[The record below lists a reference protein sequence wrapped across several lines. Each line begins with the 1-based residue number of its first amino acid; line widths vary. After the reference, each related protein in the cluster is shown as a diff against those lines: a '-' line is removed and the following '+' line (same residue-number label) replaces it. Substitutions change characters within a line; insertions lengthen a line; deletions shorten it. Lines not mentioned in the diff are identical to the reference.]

1 MIYTKDIIGYQWDIF
16 LKAAALGVL
25 LGGCYDV
32 LRVTRTIVHF
42 GKRFFILSDFIYCVC
57 SAFLIFSFLLNENF
71 GIPRF
76 YIFFGNAIGFF
87 AWYFT
92 LGKLNIAFAKK
103 LRRFLKAFFGPII
116 KIFRNILKSAENR
129 TAKAK
134 IIYKKAAVKR
144 KSLLKKKMEMVYNI
158 LCLNVQKAFLLCG
171 KKVGKE
177 LEKLESD
184 GTEKTEEGALAQS
197 DSRCLRSIHS
207 ILTDINSGEHK

>member
-16 LKAAALGVL
+16 LKAATLGLL

-32 LRVTRTIVHF
+32 LRVTRTILHF
-42 GKRFFILSDFIYCVC
+42 GKKLFILSDFIYCVW

-92 LGKLNIAFAKK
+92 FGKLNIAFAKK
-103 LRRFLKAFFGPII
+103 LRRFLKAFFEPII
-116 KIFRNILKSAENR
+116 KIFRKILKSVENR
-129 TAKAK
+129 ISKAK
-134 IIYKKAAVKR
+134 IFYKKAAVKR
-144 KSLLKKKMEMVYNI
+144 KSLLKKKIEMVYNI
-158 LCLNVQKAFLLCG
+158 LCLNVQKTFLLCG
-171 KKVGKE
+171 KEVGKE

-184 GTEKTEEGALAQS
+184 GTEKNEEGTLTQN